1 MLVNSVRPQM
11 QRSAVSGMVSMTQE
25 SKPTSMHMLAA
36 VTSSAGEVLN
46 VKAGE

>member
-11 QRSAVSGMVSMTQE
+11 QRSAVSGKHDAGVIR
-25 SKPTSMHMLAA
+25 TSMHMLAA